1 MHVYNI
7 CREETTMS
15 VSASV
20 LTLTIVLQQAYF
32 SVATNCSDV
41 AIVNKSEDY
50 LTEEYYCI
58 NDLPNIEN
66 NTEVRI
72 YSKELFLTKTLKFI
86 DIINVSV
93 VGYNNSI
100 LRCLNGTKAGLSFS
114 NVHNL
119 MLKNIETQNCA
130 SELEIDRDP
139 YRNIQASISIQNC
152 ANVWISEIRVMNGP
166 GSGLALFDIEESLAV
181 LDSTFEGNGHDGT
194 SGGNGVYLEVSRAS
208 KSLGSLI
215 QYNLTRCHF
224 IDNKASTG
232 KDNKISGF
240 TRFDKGGG
248 LCCLLRG
255 QQEVTVTV
263 EDAVI
268 SGNTAAS
275 YGGGIFASFSNNAT
289 NSVFVVKGSNYS
301 RNYAVYG
308 GAHYSGYLHNQN
320 LGQMPLNCNFVFK
333 SIAFTENQALYGG
346 GISMFSTP
354 TNERSSTTSNRVSFE
369 DCVWWHNIAQF
380 GSAIT
385 ILPNAWNIHR
395 EGFLPTFSFSDCSID
410 SNYVKTVI
418 DHDNNLFTQYS
429 QGSGALYCT
438 DHTLH
443 FHESTT
449 FSSNN
454 GSALYMGSCTARFSR
469 FSHTTFNNNSGYY
482 GGAIHLLAS
491 LIQLD
496 ENVEL
501 FFESNTAYSKGGA
514 IYHNSFNFHM
524 YNYSRTCFFR
534 NINIDERDPLKRN
547 ITVRFIDNFA
557 GTRGK
562 RSVGSTG
569 YGHSMYVYS
578 LLPCHRFYKF
588 LASQLTSNIFSR
600 VGNFTYQPSGRPN
613 EIATDA
619 RHSHIHHNRSE
630 ESYLS
635 ILPGKEEEF
644 PYHDTDDLEHNTAS
658 VYLVTILG
666 SDNSSLEVNQAH
678 QYISTNEVK
687 LFGNTNDE
695 ATVVLSALTSQ
706 QRALFFR
713 VRVLPCPPG
722 FTLKPDMDSEALTCQ
737 CAYNTADQYRGILYC
752 RTTLWRAYKTR
763 GYWIGYDS
771 DRNETEDTLVTG
783 NCPIGFC
790 VHKNSLLLP
799 AIADRR
805 ELNELICPDSRT
817 GVLCG
822 QCKENNS
829 VYYHSLHFQC
839 KPNNHCK
846 LGWFFYTLTEIL
858 PVTIIF
864 LIIIVFNISFTSGI
878 INGFIFYAQVVT
890 MLRITAGGFV
900 PFPPAI
906 YKVIQFLY
914 LGFNLNPLVLDELS
928 FCLFENATALDVI
941 AFSYITLVYSFLLI
955 IGVIVMVNKLSTRN
969 CCKAWRRCTSPKRES
984 LQGSIIHGLSALLVL
999 CYAKCTQA
1007 SILLI
1012 SYARIRGKGFQ
1023 YSHDAVFYNG
1033 EIKWFSK
1040 EHLPYAIPAIAMM
1053 LIIVLSPPILLLVY
1067 PLHYKV
1073 LSLLKIGESR
1083 CARIVFNPL
1092 EKLKP
1097 LLDSFQGS
1105 FKDKFRFFSGLYF
1118 LYRLL
1123 ILLNVTLS
1131 NVQDIYFI
1139 LLGQLLVILLLHSVC
1154 QPYKERRDN
1163 IIDSLLFLNLATING
1178 LTMYNFAK
1186 VTYDTSMVTVISWI
1200 QTILILLPLVVMLL
1214 CVLKRVFH
1222 CNALVKRI
1230 KNKQE
1235 ETLDDELPARLVY
1248 AMDDLSCYKSM
1259 EKKH

>member
-1 MHVYNI
+1 MNAI
-7 CREETTMS
+7 S
-15 VSASV
+15 VSSS
-20 LTLTIVLQQAYF
+20 LLIFIILLQEAYF

-41 AIVNKSEDY
+41 AIVNKSLPEVA
-50 LTEEYYCI
+50 EEYYCI
-58 NDLPNIEN
+58 NDLPKIKN

-72 YSKELFLTKTLKFI
+72 YSKELFLIKTIQFI
-86 DIINVSV
+86 DMINVSV
-93 VGYNNSI
+93 VGYNDSI
-100 LRCLNGTKAGLSFS
+100 LRCQNDTKTGLSFS

-119 MLKNIETQNCA
+119 ILKNIETQNCA
-130 SELEIDRDP
+130 SELELDGDP
-139 YRNIQASISIQNC
+139 YRNIQAGIIIQNC

-166 GSGLALFDIEESLAV
+166 GSGLALFDIEESLTI
-181 LDSTFEGNGHDGT
+181 LDSTFEGNGRDGN

-208 KSLGSLI
+208 KSLGYLI
-215 QYNLTRCHF
+215 QYNFTRCNF
-224 IDNKASTG
+224 IDNKANTG

-255 QQEVTVTV
+255 QQGVTVTV

-289 NSVFVVKGSNYS
+289 NGVFAVKGSNYTQ
-301 RNYAVYG
+301 NYAVYG
-308 GAHYSGYLHNQN
+308 GAHYSGYLHNQH
-320 LGQMPLNCNFVFK
+320 LGQMPLNCNFAFK
-333 SIAFTENQALYGG
+333 SSTFTENWALYGG
-346 GISMFSTP
+346 GISMISTP
-354 TNERSSTTSNRVSFE
+354 TSEHSRNTSNTVSFE
-369 DCVWWHNIAQF
+369 DCVWRHNIAQF

-385 ILPNAWNIHR
+385 ILPNAWNIHK
-395 EGFLPTFSFSDCSID
+395 EGFLPTFSFSDCSIE

-418 DHDNNLFTQYS
+418 DHENNLFTQYS
-429 QGSGALYCT
+429 QGSGAMYCT
-438 DHTLH
+438 DHTLQ
-443 FHESTT
+443 FHKSIT

-454 GSALYMGSCTARFSR
+454 GSALYMGSCKARFSK
-469 FSHTTFNNNSGYY
+469 FSHTTFRNNSGYY

-496 ENVEL
+496 ENVKL

-514 IYHNSFNFHM
+514 IYHHSFNFHM
-524 YNYSRTCFFR
+524 YSYSRTCFFR
-534 NINIDERDPLKRN
+534 NINTNERDPLKRN

-562 RSVGSTG
+562 RSAGSTG

-588 LASQLTSNIFSR
+588 LASELTSNIFSQ
-600 VGNFTYQPSGRPN
+600 VGNFTYKPSGRPN

-619 RHSHIHHNRSE
+619 RYSHIHDNRSDE
-630 ESYLS
+630 NYLP

-644 PYHDTDDLEHNTAS
+644 PYSDTDDLEHTTAS
-658 VYLVTILG
+658 VYLVTIQE
-666 SDNSSLEVNQAH
+666 SDNSSVKVNQAH
-678 QYISTNEVK
+678 QYISTNKVK
-687 LFGNTNDE
+687 LFGNTNEE

-713 VRVLPCPPG
+713 VKVLPCPPG
-722 FTLKPDMDSEALTCQ
+722 FTLKPDMDNETFSCQ
-737 CAYNTADQYRGILYC
+737 CAYNTDDQYRGILYC

-771 DRNETEDTLVTG
+771 NRTETEDTLLTG

-790 VHKNSLLLP
+790 VHKNPLLLP
-799 AIADRR
+799 ATADRH
-805 ELNELICPDSRT
+805 ELNKLICPDSRI
-817 GVLCG
+817 GILCG
-822 QCKENNS
+822 QCKENYS
-829 VYYHSLHFQC
+829 VYYHSLHLQC

-846 LGWFFYTLTEIL
+846 LGWLFYMLTEIL
-858 PVTIIF
+858 PVTIAF
-864 LIIIVFNISFTSGI
+864 LIIIIFNISFTSGI
-878 INGFIFYAQVVT
+878 INGFIFYSQVVT

-928 FCLFENATALDVI
+928 FCLFENANALDVI

-955 IGVIVMVNKLSTRN
+955 IAVIVMVNKLGTRN
-969 CCKAWRRCTSPKRES
+969 CCKAWWRCTSSKRES
-984 LQGSIIHGLSALLVL
+984 LQRSMIHGLSALLVL
-999 CYAKCTQA
+999 CYAKCAQA

-1012 SYARIRGKGFQ
+1012 SYARIRGKGSQ

-1033 EIKWFSK
+1033 EIIWFSK
-1040 EHLPYAIPAIAMM
+1040 EHLPYAIPAIVM
-1053 LIIVLSPPILLLVY
+1053 LLLIVLSPPILLLVY

-1083 CARIVFNPL
+1083 CVRIVFNPL

-1139 LLGQLLVILLLHSVC
+1139 LLGQLLFILLLHSVC
-1154 QPYKERRDN
+1154 QPYKERRN
-1163 IIDSLLFLNLATING
+1163 NTIDSLLFLNLATING

-1186 VTYDTSMVTVISWI
+1186 VTYDTTTNMVTVISWT
-1200 QTILILLPLVVMLL
+1200 QTILILLPLVVMILH
-1214 CVLKRVFH
+1214 VLRKVLH
-1222 CNALVKRI
+1222 CNTLAQKVKR
-1230 KNKQE
+1230 KQE
-1235 ETLDDELPARLVY
+1235 EASDDELPARLVY
-1248 AMDDLSCYKSM
+1248 DMDDLSSYKSM
-1259 EKKH
+1259 GKKY